1 MTTGRGIGTSTT
13 NAPLAFRNRHGRMV
27 RAGLVTASLTALLAL
42 AAVPFAAPGVA
53 EVVKEPPKEASKGD
67 RELGQHLSSLCVTCH
82 QITGQATGGVPPIVA
97 WPEDQFI
104 AVMQSYRAKDRDNQV
119 MQSIATPL
127 SDEDIAA
134 LAAYFGALPSQPD
147 LTKK

>member
-1 MTTGRGIGTSTT
+1 MTKHGGIGRDAA
-13 NAPLAFRNRHGRMV
+13 NAPLAFRSR
-27 RAGLVTASLTALLAL
+27 RAGKSLRMSWASFTARWAVVLAL
-42 AAVPFAAPGVA
+42 PAFLAFASPALA
-53 EVVKEPPKEASKGD
+53 EVVKEASKGD

-82 QITGQATGGVPPIVA
+82 QITGQATGGVPPIIA
-97 WPEDQFI
+97 WPQDQFI